1 MNTAIGA
8 VRTGIENVI
17 KLDDAITEM
26 RKVSDESISSLQ
38 EYQKQS
44 FDIADQVGTTS
55 YQLENST
62 ADWMRLGE
70 SFSQAK
76 ESAKT
81 SNVLLNVSEFDN
93 ISDAT
98 TALVSASQAYQN
110 ISKMGIVDKLNN
122 IGNNFSIST
131 DQLASGLQNAGAVLS
146 TQGNDIDE
154 ALALLTAGNAINQNI
169 SKTSMGVRTISLRIA
184 GTEQAKDE
192 LSDMGEDVDDFV
204 VRTRSKTDEIIK
216 AYTAVA
222 SNNYKG
228 VSVLDDN
235 GNLRSTYSI
244 LLDISKIYK
253 EIQAEDKKA
262 GTNRAQALVEELAGK
277 NRSNI
282 AASILQNPDLLE
294 NVKQESEN
302 SAGSANEELN
312 KYLESA
318 SGKVDKLKNR
328 LQELSYVSINTDGL
342 KVMIDLLT
350 SGVKLVTDLSK
361 SFGSL
366 SMTAGAIGGGIFA
379 KDYFSNIVGQVAQG
393 NVGFGESFEK
403 IGFGRI
409 IKSLKTRELD
419 EVSTELKKNMDLGKA
434 FSDQIDTTKLDLL
447 PAKVRAVAQSFVD
460 GENAG
465 KSAGEAFSSMLAA
478 SATGF
483 EKLGMT
489 IKGVAAASIQT
500 VAVTAGF
507 TLVAALIGKI
517 IEGIVSIITYSDRVI
532 EKGEKAKSVIAD
544 TYKEFE
550 NTQKKI
556 NELGAKYSDQNG
568 DSEDSA
574 QKTTE
579 DSIKAIGKKY
589 ETLSQ
594 GVNTKTNE
602 NISLTTDQYQQYLD
616 ITSEIAEQYPT
627 LVAGY
632 DSQGNAILTLGNSA
646 ETATSQ
652 LLSLYQAS
660 SLSANIKIGENLQ
673 SQFDGAV

>member
-1 MNTAIGA
+1 MYTAIRA

-216 AYTAVA
+216 AYTAVD

-302 SAGSANEELN
+302 SEGSANEELN

-342 KVMIDLLT
+342 KIMIDLLT

-379 KDYFSNIVGQVAQG
+379 KDYFSNIVGQVSQG
-393 NVGFGESFEK
+393 NVGFGKSFENL
-403 IGFGRI
+403 GFGRI
-409 IKSLKTRELD
+409 IKSFKTRELD
-419 EVSTELKKNMDLGKA
+419 EVSTELTKNMDLGKA
-434 FSDQIDTTKLDLL
+434 FSDQIDTKKLDLL
-447 PAKVRAVAQSFVD
+447 PDKVRAVAQSFVD

-465 KSAGEAFSSMLAA
+465 KNAGEAIASMTAA

-500 VAVTAGF
+500 AAVTAGF

-532 EKGEKAKSVIAD
+532 EKGEKAKSVITD

-589 ETLSQ
+589 ETLRQ